1 MELKQL
7 EAFVNVVELQSF
19 SKAAKVIYLTQPTV
33 SAHIVSL
40 EKELNTKL
48 LERTTKSVS
57 LTQNGEKLY
66 AYAKTMVSLK
76 EEMMMEFCSQ
86 KASEIMI
93 NIAAS
98 TIPSLYV
105 LPELI
110 PAFQKKVAAVHFSL
124 IQGDSEDTIKAV
136 LTHKADIGFVGM
148 YAADKRLQ
156 CIPFL
161 EDSLVVIMPNEEKY
175 QEILSGSQENIW
187 DLLLKEPMILRENGS
202 GTRKEAEKFLE
213 ARGIREEQLNVIAH
227 INEQEM
233 IKRSVSKGMGISIIS
248 RKAAE
253 DYAEIGKL
261 LIYEPPGGKIIR
273 NLYLI
278 YEKRKRF
285 GSVIKQFI
293 IFSQQYYE

>member
-7 EAFVNVVELQSF
+7 EAFVKVVELQSF

-86 KASEIMI
+86 KASEIKI

-110 PAFQKKVAAVHFSL
+110 PAFQKKVAEVHFSL

-148 YAADKRLQ
+148 NAVDKRLQ

-175 QEILSGSQENIW
+175 QEMLSGSHEKVW
-187 DLLLKEPMILRENGS
+187 ELLLKEPMILRENGS

-213 ARGIREEQLNVIAH
+213 AQGIREEQLNVIAH

-285 GSVIKQFI
+285 ESVIKQFI
-293 IFSQQYYE
+293 NFAQQYYE